1 MKKLFKKFIV
11 LCIAIGGIFLASN
24 KCFAENYKV
33 RIIVLGNRE
42 VGKTSI
48 VRILDGNSI
57 FREHIATIWED
68 KNASRGFRIVR
79 NVNGDTYECYFYDAP
94 GYINRP
100 DSTLNQQIEQVNL
113 RNMSLAIMVIDYK
126 DSNFDHGYGNP
137 VNEAIGKHIYNL
149 KHKNSDCM
157 VFLVVNKSDLLTPD
171 DLSEVNRKLEA
182 AATCHGTDFSD
193 SVVIS
198 AREGTNFDIF
208 ENMIDRFLSENTER
222 FQNIRNS
229 FFTCQ
234 NRNCREEYFYDG
246 DDPSNNP
253 GYCGKLECKRQ
264 VEGTA
269 CANDKTDTDKKCPR
283 NRPKLLPEDEDVYR
297 SFNDESRNLYCSSS
311 CRLEVE
317 GKIKCCRTACI
328 NHNIKIPP
336 NQISHT
342 IEKNGETYWYCDDTC
357 YRMCNGTQC
366 ANDNT
371 YDWNKCPNDRPYVL
385 PNEGIESWRN
395 NNRYCCEE
403 CRGKAEGKK
412 CAYDG
417 IYHASSVP
425 GVYGWSNKWYC
436 SDAHKK
442 AAGDTCSIM

>member
-1 MKKLFKKFIV
+1 MRKLIKYFLV
-11 LCIAIGGIFLASN
+11 LCIAIAGIFLTSN

-48 VRILDGNSI
+48 VHILDRRNLPE
-57 FREHIATIWED
+57 RHNATLWEID
-68 KNASRGFRIVR
+68 TSKGFRIVR

-100 DSTLNQQIEQVNL
+100 DSTLNEQIEQVNL
-113 RNMSLAIMVIDYK
+113 RNMSLVIMVIDYK
-126 DSNFDHGYGNP
+126 DSDFDHGYANP
-137 VNEAIGKHIYNL
+137 VNEAIGKHIYKL
-149 KHKNSDCM
+149 KDKNSDCM

-246 DDPSNNP
+246 DDPNNNP
-253 GYCGKLECKRQ
+253 GYCGKIECKR
-264 VEGTA
+264 ELNGRA
-269 CANDKTDTDKKCPR
+269 CAHTSCP
-283 NRPKLLPEDEDVYR
+283 NHRPELLPEDNGVCR
-297 SFNDESRNLYCSSS
+297 SFNDNSRNLYCSSS
-311 CRLEVE
+311 CRREVEGRACDNTTNCPNHRPKHFPNDEGVRRSFNDNSRNLYCNDTCRLEVE
-317 GKIKCCRTACI
+317 GKIKCCRTECI

-342 IEKNGETYWYCDDTC
+342 IEKKG
-357 YRMCNGTQC
+357 
-366 ANDNT
+366 
-371 YDWNKCPNDRPYVL
+371 
-385 PNEGIESWRN
+385 
-395 NNRYCCEE
+395 
-403 CRGKAEGKK
+403 
-412 CAYDG
+412 
-417 IYHASSVP
+417 
-425 GVYGWSNKWYC
+425 
-436 SDAHKK
+436 
-442 AAGDTCSIM
+442 